1 MLSASL
7 YGKEVSND
15 DTLVSSYDN
24 EDDRSPI
31 ERRTSHSIHLARNHL
46 VCNIVLQLLIFA
58 AMLFFALAENWC
70 TLKKNSI
77 VGLLFLHYKG
87 ENYLLYHYRSEDLCT
102 DQFPIG
108 IEECKR
114 VIWFAL
120 AGFAAIP
127 LIVTGLVLNL
137 YSILHLTN
145 TICANRIRLLRRSEV
160 MVLMSLCYVGAV
172 AVWGVVSTAVTRIRD
187 VRVCF
192 YGAALTSLIAFI
204 STWCYYKALANIK
217 KERLVS
223 KLINFDD

>member
-120 AGFAAIP
+120 AGFAVPFFLPVGHSAHRHRPRPQP
-127 LIVTGLVLNL
+127 LQHSPPHKHNLRKSHTPPQEKCIVSPN
-137 YSILHLTN
+137 
-145 TICANRIRLLRRSEV
+145 AR
-160 MVLMSLCYVGAV
+160 
-172 AVWGVVSTAVTRIRD
+172 
-187 VRVCF
+187 
-192 YGAALTSLIAFI
+192 
-204 STWCYYKALANIK
+204 K
-217 KERLVS
+217 
-223 KLINFDD
+223 